1 MKKLLLV
8 FTMLF
13 SVAVF
18 SQKESNGK
26 LYIEHPAIEIV
37 NQFNEAYTSGDL
49 DKLKE
54 LVTENFQVRTL
65 KDRKSND
72 VNWILGTSNYLS
84 KNIVDLEIKHYGGSY
99 PDVLEYKQ
107 DGIVDVKTYEWLTG
121 YDKNTG
127 LDINMPRYATYRMNA
142 KGDKVAGLWINDD
155 ETLWQKNWD
164 AYETTENGVIYK
176 DHPLVSKVR
185 LLYQSYKTGDV
196 EKIKANYTE
205 NTIFYD
211 VMNSEIDEF
220 KTLEEEFAQFDEY
233 MEVFEIVNI
242 IESGFPDVLD
252 YSGDGAVVISWA
264 DFTFKNKKSGNTKT
278 ISQHIQ
284 HWFNEEGEIVREDYY
299 FNPAQLPQ

>member
-8 FTMLF
+8 FTMIF

-72 VNWILGTSNYLS
+72 INWILGTSNYLS

-233 MEVFEIVNI
+233 MEVFELVNI
-242 IESGFPDVLD
+242 RESGFPDVLD